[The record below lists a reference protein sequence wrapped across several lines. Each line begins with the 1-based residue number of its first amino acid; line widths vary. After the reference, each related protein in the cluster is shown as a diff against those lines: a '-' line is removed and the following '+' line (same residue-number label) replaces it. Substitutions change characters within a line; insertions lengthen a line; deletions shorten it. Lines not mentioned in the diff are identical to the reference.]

1 MHRLATLSLGNRAF
15 IALLTVVVALLGVM
29 SALTLRQEL
38 IPSVSLPQVQI
49 ITTAPG
55 SSPQQVRDRV
65 SAPIE
70 DAVKGLEN
78 VESTSS
84 ASQGGVSTVTVELQ
98 YGTDVARTSNQV
110 DAALSRIEDELPEQA
125 EPQVLSGG
133 SGDIP
138 AMILSISSDL
148 EPADLAQ
155 RLNSSVVPELKRVDG
170 VSTVL
175 VAGAPERRVTIA
187 PDDAALAEEGLT
199 TADVTEAL
207 DASGLTVPGGTVTDD
222 DETLDVTIG
231 QPLDSVEGIEDIM
244 LLPPEDA
251 AQSDTGQS
259 DADQSDVGPG
269 QADPAADAPPEPVRL
284 GDVADVEEDVAEA
297 TSISRTNG
305 RESLVL
311 LVTPTSDGNVVAI
324 SGDVSAQ
331 LGDLLPGVGG
341 AAESDVVFDQAP
353 FIQTSITSLGQEG
366 ALGLGFAILVIL
378 VFLRAV
384 RPTIVTAISIP
395 LSLLFALLGML
406 ISGYTLNM
414 LTLAALTISIGRV
427 VDDSIVVIE
436 NITRHLEYGKQ
447 RMRAVMDGTR
457 EVVAAITASTLA
469 TVIVFLP
476 VAVVSGMAG
485 ELFRPFALT
494 TAIAMMSSLFVAITI
509 VPVLAYW
516 FLRPSRAARG
526 IDPDDAEETAR
537 IRAAAEAREERGALH
552 RLYAPVLRWTQAHR
566 LVTVLMAVVVL
577 AGTVALAPL
586 LKVNFLGDAGQNMAS
601 YTQTLEAGTS
611 LEDSARAA
619 DRAEQALLKVDGVD
633 VVQTTIGAAQ
643 FGFGGGSNEITYQIT
658 TDPDADQ
665 ESLAE
670 EMTRVLQGL
679 DEGEIEEMTGGGPAM
694 GGASVDIRV
703 TGPDPQS
710 RQEAV
715 DALLAE
721 LDPVPSGV
729 ESVTSD
735 LAGEVPTAVIR
746 VDREAAAQRGLT
758 EEAVVGLVASRMFP
772 APIDQV
778 TIEGRELNVYLEQ
791 GDAPATLQEL
801 RDLEVA
807 GGPLTDLAEV
817 DEVLE
822 RPEILTEDAQE
833 TATISLTP
841 AEEDTRPATEAAQ
854 AAIDAVDLPDGAQ
867 AQLGGA
873 AEDIEESFGQLGIA
887 MAAAVLLT
895 YVLLV
900 WIFKSLVQPL
910 VLLVSIPFAATGALG
925 LLILTRQPLGLPA
938 MIGLLMLIGVVV
950 TNAIVLMDLINQY
963 RRAGM
968 GLAEAIEQGAHK
980 RLRPILMTAAATIF
994 ALIPMALGIT
1004 GHGGFIAQPMA
1015 IVVIGGLVTSTL
1027 LTLVLVPVLYRMTE
1041 ARGERRRLREIEAEQ
1056 EREAR
1061 REQRRAAREAAAAQD
1076 SGQGAGPTGQGP
1088 SGQGPSGPG
1097 SGLGPSERA
1106 RHGRRRGGRVGG
1118 LLGMLRHR
1126 RKVGPKD

>member
-110 DAALSRIEDELPEQA
+110 DAALSRIEDGLPEQA

-155 RLNSSVVPELKRVDG
+155 RLDASVVPELKRVDG

-207 DASGLTVPGGTVTDD
+207 DASGLTVPGGTVTDAD
-222 DETLDVTIG
+222 RTLDVTIG
-231 QPLDSVEGIEDIM
+231 QELDSVAAIEGIMI
-244 LLPPEDA
+244 PPPDDA
-251 AQSDTGQS
+251 NQNNGAGQ
-259 DADQSDVGPG
+259 Q
-269 QADPAADAPPEPVRL
+269 DPAAPAAPPQPVRL
-284 GDVADVEEDVAEA
+284 GDVADVEQGVAEA
-297 TSISRTNG
+297 TSVSRTNG
-305 RESLVL
+305 RESLVV

-324 SGDVSAQ
+324 SEDVSAQ
-331 LGDLLPGVGG
+331 LDDLLPGVGG
-341 AAESDVVFDQAP
+341 EAKADVVFDQAP
-353 FIQTSITSLGQEG
+353 FIQTSITSLAQEG
-366 ALGLGFAILVIL
+366 LLGLGFAILVIL

-384 RPTIVTAISIP
+384 RPTVVTAISIP
-395 LSLLFALLGML
+395 LSLLFAFLGML

-457 EVVAAITASTLA
+457 EVVAAITGSTLA

-494 TAIAMMSSLFVAITI
+494 TGIAMLSSLFVAITI

-516 FLRPSRAARG
+516 FLRPTKAARG
-526 IDPDDAEETAR
+526 IDPDDAEQAAR
-537 IRAAAEAREERGALH
+537 VREAAEAREERGLLH

-566 LVTVLMAVVVL
+566 LITLLLAVVILV
-577 AGTVALAPL
+577 GTGALAPL
-586 LKVNFLGDAGQNMAS
+586 LKVNFLGDSGQNMAS

-611 LEDSARAA
+611 LEDSTRAA
-619 DRAEQALLKVDGVD
+619 DRAEQALLAIDGVD

-643 FGFGGGSNEITYQIT
+643 FGFGGADNEITYQVT
-658 TDPDADQ
+658 TDPDAEQ
-665 ESLAE
+665 EELAA
-670 EMTRVLQGL
+670 EMTATLETL
-679 DEGEIEEMTGGGPAM
+679 DEGEIEEMTGGDPAM
-694 GGASVDIRV
+694 GGTSVDIRV
-703 TGPDPQS
+703 TGPDPGA
-710 RQEAV
+710 RQDAV

-735 LAGEVPTAVIR
+735 LEGEVPTAVVR

-758 EEAVVGLVASRMFP
+758 EEAVVGLVSSRMFP
-772 APIDQV
+772 APIDTV
-778 TIEGRELNVYLEQ
+778 TIEGRELDVYLEQ
-791 GDAPATLQEL
+791 GDAPATLEEL

-807 GGPLTDLAEV
+807 GGPLTDIAEV
-817 DEVLE
+817 EQVRE

-833 TATISLTP
+833 TATISLAPTG
-841 AEEDTRPATEAAQ
+841 EDTRPATQAAR
-854 AAIDAVDLPDGAQ
+854 AAIDAADLPDGAQ

-873 AEDIEESFGQLGIA
+873 AEDIGDAFGQLGIA
-887 MAAAVLLT
+887 MLAAVLLT

-900 WIFKSLVQPL
+900 WIFRSLVQPL

-968 GLAEAIEQGAHK
+968 GLDEAIEQGAHK

-1015 IVVIGGLVTSTL
+1015 VVVIGGLVTSTL

-1041 ARGERRRLREIEAEQ
+1041 VRGERRRLRELEAERASQ
-1056 EREAR
+1056 AR
-1061 REQRRAAREAAAAQD
+1061 REERRAAREQAAAQD
-1076 SGQGAGPTGQGP
+1076 SGQGAGL
-1088 SGQGPSGPG
+1088 SG
-1097 SGLGPSERA
+1097 RA
-1106 RHGRRRGGRVGG
+1106 RHGRRRGGRLSG

-1126 RKVGPKD
+1126 RKGGPKD